1 VSTETDKLTLLVPV
15 DFSEESRRALAWAF
29 DYAQRAPCD
38 VHLMHVFEQRVAA
51 ADFSSGHEAVDDEIA
66 DVERAAREELDQ
78 MAPSEA
84 ERQAVGHI
92 SRHFTNGSPAEE
104 IVNTAG
110 SIGADLIVVG
120 THGRTGF
127 RRAVI
132 GSVAERVV
140 RNAPCTVVCVK
151 QTTSNG

>member
-1 VSTETDKLTLLVPV
+1 MSTESNQLTLLVPV
-15 DFSEESRRALAWAF
+15 DFSEESRRAMAWAF

-51 ADFSSGHEAVDDEIA
+51 ADFSSNHDAVGDEIA
-66 DVERAAREELDQ
+66 DVERAAKEELDA

-84 ERQAVGHI
+84 ARETIGHI
-92 SRHFTNGSPAEE
+92 TRHITNGSPAEE

-151 QTTSNG
+151 QTTSDG

>member
-1 VSTETDKLTLLVPV
+1 
-15 DFSEESRRALAWAF
+15 
-29 DYAQRAPCD
+29 
-38 VHLMHVFEQRVAA
+38 
-51 ADFSSGHEAVDDEIA
+51 
-66 DVERAAREELDQ
+66 

-84 ERQAVGHI
+84 ERESIGHI
-92 SRHFTNGSPAEE
+92 SRHFTNGSPADE